1 MTDRTK
7 RRQNQE
13 NAPYLQFRCERDN
26 YSNEVSESDVER
38 SSTSSQLDVI
48 EVIGISPDTQA
59 ETRVQ
64 QLSTLEV
71 LESEQRY
78 SRIRPDKYQINF
90 EKYTKCEAVSDNDL
104 APNFPALDWKLKTFN
119 CNDANRLND

>member
-38 SSTSSQLDVI
+38 S
-48 EVIGISPDTQA
+48 
-59 ETRVQ
+59 
-64 QLSTLEV
+64 
-71 LESEQRY
+71 
-78 SRIRPDKYQINF
+78 
-90 EKYTKCEAVSDNDL
+90 
-104 APNFPALDWKLKTFN
+104 
-119 CNDANRLND
+119 